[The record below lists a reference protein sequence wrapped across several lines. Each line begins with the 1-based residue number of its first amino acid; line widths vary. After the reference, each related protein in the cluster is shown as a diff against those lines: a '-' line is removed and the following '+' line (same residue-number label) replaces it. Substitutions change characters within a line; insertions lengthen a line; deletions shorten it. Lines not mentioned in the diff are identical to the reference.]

1 VSDSTRIIIVLV
13 LILLIMF
20 ILAIYGQ
27 TIMMKR
33 ALRQVLK
40 TLRDH
45 EAISSE
51 KAKFVN
57 EMGLQKKGLLQ
68 LKAFRD
74 YKPTALQ
81 FLIRQEIIIVT
92 EEGKVYLSEDALR
105 NSGIENRING
115 QKTVGIP

>member
-1 VSDSTRIIIVLV
+1 MNESTRIIIVLV
-13 LILLIMF
+13 LILIVLF

-27 TIMMKR
+27 TLMMKR
-33 ALRQVLK
+33 ALRQVIK

-45 EAISSE
+45 EALSSE

-57 EMGLQKKGLLQ
+57 EMGLQRKGMLQ

-74 YKPTALQ
+74 YKPTAIQ
-81 FLIRQEIIIVT
+81 FLIKQEIILVT
-92 EEGKVYLSEDALR
+92 EDGKVYLSEDALR
-105 NSGIENRING
+105 NSGIESRING